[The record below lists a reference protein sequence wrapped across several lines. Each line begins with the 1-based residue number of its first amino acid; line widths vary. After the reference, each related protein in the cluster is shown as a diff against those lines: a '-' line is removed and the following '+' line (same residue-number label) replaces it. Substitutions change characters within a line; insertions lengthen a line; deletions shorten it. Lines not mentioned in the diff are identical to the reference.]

1 MPGSW
6 ELLSK
11 LAVTITIVNIITMII
26 INNAADIT
34 HLVRNESSL
43 KTLGT

>member
-6 ELLSK
+6 KLLSK
-11 LAVTITIVNIITMII
+11 LAVTITIVNTIIII

-34 HLVRNESSL
+34 HLVRNESSF